1 MAKKG
6 RKSTKGQPDIY
17 EEVKGLVSLS
27 LTPTGVKGLDG
38 LAVEAGLSRS
48 ELVEQIGRGLIPMA
62 ESRHSLNQ
70 EDKAHLGKH

>member
-6 RKSTKGQPDIY
+6 RKSIKGQPDIY

-38 LAVEAGLSRS
+38 LAATAGLSRS
-48 ELVEQIGRGLIPMA
+48 EFVEQVGRGLIPMTTSNHNLT
-62 ESRHSLNQ
+62 E
-70 EDKAHLGKH
+70 EDRVHLGKH